1 MSKSPNPNPSL
12 CGKEELK
19 LPAPPRSS
27 LLKPSRYYSLVTF
40 PRASATGTMGV
51 TVGLVVLFIYGGSW
65 VCDARELMSSSL
77 SSRET
82 MIYEVSANCLFVGI
96 AYFVLTTG
104 PWATR
109 TVAHLLLKDIPAL
122 VLQMSHNDSEG
133 EVKALEVGGNEN
145 VCTMCEEFAAEA
157 IKYLVENK
165 TQLEIIDILHKTC
178 SQLVPLEQQCIT
190 LVDYYVPFL
199 FQEIGSVQPG
209 EFCQTVNLCEPRV
222 VTSVPLSE
230 DKCEICEYAV
240 EEVLLKLKDPDT
252 QLDILEL
259 LLKACDAVESY
270 VKKCKTMVL
279 EYGPLILSNAE
290 EFLETVD
297 ICTVIHACDLP
308 YAGSEQA
315 TPIQ

>member
-1 MSKSPNPNPSL
+1 
-12 CGKEELK
+12 
-19 LPAPPRSS
+19 
-27 LLKPSRYYSLVTF
+27 
-40 PRASATGTMGV
+40 MGL
-51 TVGLVVLFIYGGSW
+51 TVGLVVLFIYGGTW

-82 MIYEVSANCLFVGI
+82 MIYEVS
-96 AYFVLTTG
+96 
-104 PWATR
+104 
-109 TVAHLLLKDIPAL
+109 
-122 VLQMSHNDSEG
+122 VLQMSHNESKG

-145 VCTMCEEFAAEA
+145 VCTMCEESAAEA
-157 IKYLVENK
+157 IKYLMENK
-165 TQLEIIDILHKTC
+165 TQLEIIDVLHKTC
-178 SQLVPLEQQCIT
+178 SQLGPLEQQCIT

-209 EFCQTVNLCEPRV
+209 EFCQTVKLCESRV

-297 ICTVIHACDLP
+297 ICTVIHACD
-308 YAGSEQA
+308 AGSEQA